1 VLTKKKKKDEGM
13 KKGEKG
19 KRKRMKQEELHE
31 LSDNVCHII
40 SNESI
45 YIHRVF

>member
-1 VLTKKKKKDEGM
+1 MKRKIYYERRK

-19 KRKRMKQEELHE
+19 KRKRMKQEESRE

-45 YIHRVF
+45 YIHRVS